1 MICFSFAAL
10 CGERARTLENTVCGE
25 MVTRGRL
32 ERRTIAGIDKEGI
45 MGQKVRPTGFRV
57 GIMEDWR
64 SRWYASKHEFADLL
78 VEDFKIRAF
87 IKKKY
92 GFSGIPKIEIERT
105 RDAVTVLL
113 STARPG
119 VIIGRKGA
127 EVEIL
132 QKDLQELTGRRIEIK
147 IVEVARPEIDAQL
160 ISEDIAEQLQKRS
173 SFRRTMKRA
182 IEQTMDG
189 GAKGVK
195 IQLSGRLGG
204 TEMSRTEA
212 TAAGSVPLSTLRA
225 RIDYGFTEAKTAQ
238 GHIGIKV
245 WVNQGDYLKM
255 EAGDALDAQAGQ
267 VPKKPKRPRKR

>member
-1 MICFSFAAL
+1 
-10 CGERARTLENTVCGE
+10 
-25 MVTRGRL
+25 
-32 ERRTIAGIDKEGI
+32 
-45 MGQKVRPTGFRV
+45 MGQKIRPTGFRV

-64 SRWYASKHEFADLL
+64 SRWYANKHEFKDLL
-78 VEDFKIRAF
+78 IEDFKLRRF
-87 IKKKY
+87 IKKRY
-92 GFSGIPKIEIERT
+92 SYAGIPKIEIERT

-127 EVEIL
+127 EVE
-132 QKDLQELTGRRIEIK
+132 KLQEELQNLTGRRIEIK
-147 IVEVARPEIDAQL
+147 IVEVNRPEIDAQL

-182 IEQTMDG
+182 LEQTMDG

-204 TEMSRTEA
+204 SEMSRTEK
-212 TAAGSVPLSTLRA
+212 AASGSIPLSTLRA
-225 RIDYGFTEAKTAQ
+225 KVDYGFTEAKTSQ
-238 GHIGIKV
+238 GHIGVKV

-255 EAGDALDAQAGQ
+255 EDRTDGHDAQASQ
-267 VPKKPKRPRKR
+267 VPKKSKRPRKR

>member
-1 MICFSFAAL
+1 M
-10 CGERARTLENTVCGE
+10 
-25 MVTRGRL
+25 
-32 ERRTIAGIDKEGI
+32 
-45 MGQKVRPTGFRV
+45 
-57 GIMEDWR
+57 
-64 SRWYASKHEFADLL
+64 
-78 VEDFKIRAF
+78 
-87 IKKKY
+87 
-92 GFSGIPKIEIERT
+92 
-105 RDAVTVLL
+105 TVLL

-127 EVEIL
+127 EVENL
-132 QKDLQELTGRRIEIK
+132 QKELQELTGRRIEIK

-204 TEMSRTEA
+204 AEMSRTEA
-212 TAAGSVPLSTLRA
+212 AAAGSVPLSTLRA
-225 RIDYGFTEAKTAQ
+225 RIDYGFAEAKTAQ

-245 WVNQGDYLKM
+245 WVNQGDYLKV
-255 EAGDALDAQAGQ
+255 EAGDGPDAQAGQ

>member
-1 MICFSFAAL
+1 
-10 CGERARTLENTVCGE
+10 
-25 MVTRGRL
+25 
-32 ERRTIAGIDKEGI
+32 
-45 MGQKVRPTGFRV
+45 MGQKINPVSFRT
-57 GIMEDWR
+57 GIMIGWK
-64 SRWYASKHEFADLL
+64 SRWYASKKEYAELL
-78 VEDFKIRAF
+78 LEDHKIRKF
-87 IKKKY
+87 IKNKY
-92 GFSGIPKIEIERT
+92 GFAGIPKIEIERT

-127 EVEIL
+127 EVE
-132 QKDLQELTGRRIEIK
+132 KLQEELQNLTGRRIEIK
-147 IVEVARPEIDAQL
+147 IVEVSRPEIDAQL

-189 GAKGVK
+189 GARGVK

-204 TEMSRTEA
+204 AEMSRTEA

-225 RIDYGFTEAKTAQ
+225 KIDYGFTEAKTAQ

-255 EAGDALDAQAGQ
+255 EAGDGSDAQAGQ

>member
-1 MICFSFAAL
+1 
-10 CGERARTLENTVCGE
+10 
-25 MVTRGRL
+25 
-32 ERRTIAGIDKEGI
+32 

-78 VEDFKIRAF
+78 VEDFKIRKF
-87 IKKKY
+87 IKNKY
-92 GFSGIPKIEIERT
+92 GFAGIPKIEIERT

-127 EVEIL
+127 EVE
-132 QKDLQELTGRRIEIK
+132 KLQEELQDLTGRRIEIK
-147 IVEVARPEIDAQL
+147 IVEVSRPEIDAQL

-195 IQLSGRLGG
+195 IQLSGPARRRRDVADRGDRGRLGPPEHAPG
-204 TEMSRTEA
+204 QDRLRLHRGQDG
-212 TAAGSVPLSTLRA
+212 AGSYR
-225 RIDYGFTEAKTAQ
+225 DQ
-238 GHIGIKV
+238 GV
-245 WVNQGDYLKM
+245 
-255 EAGDALDAQAGQ
+255 GQ
-267 VPKKPKRPRKR
+267 PGRLFEDGGRRWL